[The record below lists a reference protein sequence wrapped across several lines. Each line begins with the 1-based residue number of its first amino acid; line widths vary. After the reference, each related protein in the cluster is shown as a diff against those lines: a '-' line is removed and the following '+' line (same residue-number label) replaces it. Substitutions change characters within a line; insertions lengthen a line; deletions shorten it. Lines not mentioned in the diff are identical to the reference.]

1 VKAAAIV
8 LATLFGLPSTPAFAG
23 DVPGTLSFTA
33 RLVDDKSAEPVTGT
47 HSVVFALFDADVAG
61 TSVWTETKQITLED
75 DGLVFVE
82 LGESST
88 LDSHV
93 FDGSDRYLEITVDG
107 KPMQPRIAL
116 DSVPYAVRSTAA
128 ANADAV
134 GGKTVDQLQ
143 TKITGTCNTGQHVQN
158 IGADGA
164 IQCASDS
171 SATGDITSVV
181 AGNGL
186 AGGAAAGDATLSL
199 MTCGMN
205 QILKFNGA
213 GWACAADDQGIT
225 GVIAGTGLMG
235 GGTNGNVTISMTTGC
250 AAGQLLKW
258 SGAAWG
264 CANDIDTDTNSGGTI
279 TGVAAGTGLAGGGT
293 SGNVTLGLLTT
304 CAAGQVLK
312 WNGATWACAND
323 TDTDTNSGGTIT
335 GVVAGNGLAGGGS
348 TGSVTVSIG
357 QGAGIVVAA
366 DTISLDTAFTDTRY
380 LMLAGGTMTGPI
392 NMNGQRVTNRGC
404 PAGYVKI
411 GQAFCTENVDAS
423 GFTLATAAWRCT
435 QAGAHLCTGAE
446 FRSIQ
451 QSGVTLGVNTLL
463 DWIDDQDADDSAL
476 YVNNAATPENLEAAR
491 ATSTSSYSRCC
502 VNIE

>member
-1 VKAAAIV
+1 MKALAI
-8 LATLFGLPSTPAFAG
+8 LALLCATASAG

-33 RLVDDKSAEPVTGT
+33 RLVDDKSAAPVTGT

-82 LGESST
+82 LGESTT

-107 KPMQPRIAL
+107 KTMEPRIAL

-143 TKITGTCNTGQHVQN
+143 TKITGSCNTGQHVQN

-171 SATGDITSVV
+171 SATGDITSVI
-181 AGNGL
+181 AGSGL
-186 AGGAAAGDATLSL
+186 AGGATAGDATIT
-199 MTCGMN
+199 MMACGNN
-205 QILKFNGA
+205 QILKFMGT
-213 GWACAADDQGIT
+213 GWACATDDQGIT
-225 GVIAGTGLMG
+225 GVIAGSGLMG
-235 GGTNGNVTISMTTGC
+235 GGTSGNVTVALTSACGM
-250 AAGQLLKW
+250 GQMLKW
-258 SGAAWG
+258 TGAAWA
-264 CANDIDTDTNSGGTI
+264 CANDIDTDTNSGGTL
-279 TGVAAGTGLAGGGT
+279 TGLTVGSGLTGGGT
-293 SGNVTLGLLTT
+293 TGSVNVALTTT
-304 CAAGQVLK
+304 CAVGQMLK
-312 WNGATWACAND
+312 WNGAAWACAPDND
-323 TDTDTNSGGTIT
+323 TVSTGTIN
-335 GVVAGNGLAGGGS
+335 GVVAGNGLTGGGT

-357 QGAGIVVAA
+357 QGPGIVVAA

-380 LMLAGGTMTGPI
+380 LNLAGGTMTGPI

-411 GQAFCTENVDAS
+411 GQAFCTESIDAS
-423 GFTLATAAWRCT
+423 GFTFATAAWHCT
-435 QAGAHLCTGAE
+435 QAGAHLCDGAE

-451 QSGVTLGVNTLL
+451 QSGVALGVNTLL
-463 DWIDDQDADDSAL
+463 DWINDQDADDSAL
-476 YVNNAATPENLEAAR
+476 YVNQAATPENIEGAR
-491 ATSTSSYSRCC
+491 ATSTSSYARCC